1 MYLQNTE
8 MENNTLRISDSN
20 HHRLSDSLSDT
31 NPGTFMRVTRTVG
44 TKELRENTLIVDDV
58 KKKIHARNGTMD
70 YEWDSTHENIVLQE
84 DKKCIISAIYIVNN
98 VGIFADLICFQVCK
112 TDRFQQMIMLQKVCL
127 DHTNT
132 QFRFFEQTDDVLK
145 FNLVTEDHSW
155 GKKKRIQTDEDGFSL
170 DVHDCDDTWNTLR
183 MRLVL
188 NDAGDIS
195 GIDLNT
201 EYLLKNT
208 HDAKKDS

>member
-20 HHRLSDSLSDT
+20 HHSLSSLSDT

-70 YEWDSTHENIVLQE
+70 YEWDSTHENIVLKK

-98 VGIFADLICFQVCK
+98 DGIFADLICFCK

-127 DHTNT
+127 NHSNT

-155 GKKKRIQTDEDGFSL
+155 GKKKEFKQMKTDS
-170 DVHDCDDTWNTLR
+170 V
-183 MRLVL
+183 
-188 NDAGDIS
+188 
-195 GIDLNT
+195 
-201 EYLLKNT
+201 
-208 HDAKKDS
+208 